1 MQIRWCIQKVRTKPE
16 LSFWKKLY
24 ASCLAGGGNPS
35 LTWGMIRKSASPT
48 SEVRVQPVKCESYQW
63 SASPTS
69 EVWVQPV
76 KCESYQWSVSPTSEV
91 WVLPVKCESYQWS
104 ASPTSEVRVLP
115 VSVSPTSEVRVL
127 TVKCESYQWVWVL
140 PVKCES
146 YQWVWVLPVSVSPTS
161 EVRLGLPLGALETT
175 HSVTHLLEYSINQAR
190 WIKKTVSVHG
200 TRGASWLCQS
210 TLI

>member
-91 WVLPVKCESYQWS
+91 WVL
-104 ASPTSEVRVLP
+104 
-115 VSVSPTSEVRVL
+115 